1 MCVRIGG
8 SGASGITFTFTL
20 YLNREGRWGTTDN
33 FADSFLHFSLLFTAL
48 WDLTNSRPVHSL
60 MLSSHL
66 FFCLFCLL
74 PPSTVPCKMVLA
86 RPDEWGTCPYHC
98 MQFASLFG
106 GQEVFTWSDCQL
118 ELGTDR
124 VVSDLVF
131 VKILSYKGEIRS
143 RKDRRQKSFLIAVF
157 LFLASCTNA
166 ERLTFTRSGLFLKLK
181 RISLELW
188 LQIAL

>member
-1 MCVRIGG
+1 
-8 SGASGITFTFTL
+8 
-20 YLNREGRWGTTDN
+20 
-33 FADSFLHFSLLFTAL
+33 
-48 WDLTNSRPVHSL
+48 
-60 MLSSHL
+60 
-66 FFCLFCLL
+66 
-74 PPSTVPCKMVLA
+74 
-86 RPDEWGTCPYHC
+86 

-131 VKILSYKGEIRS
+131 VKILSYKGGIRS

-188 LQIAL
+188 LQIALWPSLRDLSIRLYAFPDCPLTGTFLRSDSAKNALCNSRYIYMLTLGKFHGTWHLTCMF